1 MIYLLFACN
10 LSEKDTSDENLSTI
24 TVSGRVVELLGAVG
38 IEGIDVCLS
47 ETSFCVQTDS
57 DGFYTVEAT
66 TQSDHLLYLSSTDHV
81 GGALAFTTQDLD
93 VHLANV
99 SLLSPELI
107 EGQFSTLDQQWELD
121 TGVLAFSISN
131 GINGDGINIP
141 NVEIQ
146 LTPQAGNGP
155 FYSNTLGIPVDNLS
169 VTSENGGGVVINLP
183 EGTYQVNYS
192 GLPSPCELLLG
203 WGSAES
209 HQVPIVSE
217 RVSFARISCPD
228 P

>member
-1 MIYLLFACN
+1 MIFLLFACT
-10 LSEKDTSDENLSTI
+10 LSEKDTSNDNEATI
-24 TVSGRVVELLGAVG
+24 TVSGRVVELFGAVG
-38 IEGIDVCLS
+38 IDSIDVCLA
-47 ETSFCVQTDS
+47 ETSFCTQTDS

-66 TQSDHLLYLSSTDHV
+66 TQSNHILYLSSTDHV

-93 VHLANV
+93 IDLANV
-99 SLLSPELI
+99 SLLSPTLT
-107 EGQFSTLDQQWELD
+107 EGQFSALDQQWESG

-131 GINGDGINIP
+131 GINGDGINVP

-155 FYSNTLGIPVDNLS
+155 FYSNALGVPVDNLS

-192 GLPSPCELLLG
+192 SLPNTCELLLG
-203 WGSAES
+203 WGSVET
-209 HQVPIVSE
+209 HQVPIVSD
-217 RVSFARISCPD
+217 RVSFARISCLE
-228 P
+228 